1 MRPTVFGF
9 PNPVNEVAART
20 VAAGVVTMAGVAVG
34 TRQLWITIPLAYGFV
49 ARVLTGPRLSP
60 LGFAAT
66 RVVAPRL
73 ARWYKAVPGP
83 PKRFAQVIGA
93 AFALS
98 ALGLWLAGSGTACVV
113 VLAVLIVPATLEAVF
128 GYCVGC
134 RIFALA
140 MRAGLLP
147 ASVCAECEDIWS
159 GRVQVPPQRGLA
171 VD

>member
-20 VAAGVVTMAGVAVG
+20 VAAGVVTMAGAAVG
-34 TRQLWITIPLAYGFV
+34 TRQLWITIILASGVV
-49 ARVLTGPRLSP
+49 ARALTGPRLSP

-73 ARWYKAVPGP
+73 ARWHKPVPGA
-83 PKRFAQVIGA
+83 PKRFAQAMGA
-93 AFALS
+93 AIALS

-113 VLAVLIVPATLEAVF
+113 VLAALIVPASLEAVF

-134 RIFALA
+134 RIFALG

-147 ASVCAECEDIWS
+147 ASVCAECGDIWS
-159 GRVQVPPQRGLA
+159 GRVGVPSQRGLA

>member
-1 MRPTVFGF
+1 M
-9 PNPVNEVAART
+9 
-20 VAAGVVTMAGVAVG
+20 
-34 TRQLWITIPLAYGFV
+34 
-49 ARVLTGPRLSP
+49 
-60 LGFAAT
+60 
-66 RVVAPRL
+66 
-73 ARWYKAVPGP
+73 
-83 PKRFAQVIGA
+83 GA

-98 ALGLWLAGSGTACVV
+98 VWDCGSRGRARRASSCWPRSM
-113 VLAVLIVPATLEAVF
+113 VPATLEAVF

-140 MRAGLLP
+140 MRVGLLP

>member
-9 PNPVNEVAART
+9 PNPVNEVAARI

-60 LGFAAT
+60 LGFVAA
-66 RVVAPRL
+66 RVVAPRFG
-73 ARWYKAVPGP
+73 RWYKPVPGA
-83 PKRFAQVIGA
+83 PKRFAQAMGA
-93 AFALS
+93 AFTLS

-113 VLAVLIVPATLEAVF
+113 VLAALMVPATLEAVF

-140 MRAGLLP
+140 MRVGLLP
-147 ASVCAECEDIWS
+147 ASVCAECGDIWS
-159 GRVQVPPQRGLA
+159 RRAGVPSQRGLA